1 VNSVSRPVVRL
12 CDDPFA
18 GDVVRSDALDR
29 ALLSRVDDG
38 TAASTLRIFRPGRAV
53 AFGPQDRLA
62 PGYPCALRGAEHA
75 GFAVVERLVGG
86 RAAVYHE
93 GTIAISLT
101 LRDTDARQ
109 HIRDHFETCA
119 WLIADALRALG
130 IDARVGPVPGEYCP
144 GAFSVNAG
152 GRTKVAGLA
161 QRVARH
167 ATHVGGVVVVS
178 GATTIRDVLDPVYAA
193 LGLSW
198 DPSTVG
204 SVAEERPGI
213 DYDTVVQSLLQ
224 SFAKAYAL
232 QPETLPDEIL
242 AVADGAAARAARS

>member
-1 VNSVSRPVVRL
+1 VVQL
-12 CDDPFA
+12 CNDPFA
-18 GDVVRSDALDR
+18 GDVVCSDALDR
-29 ALLSRVDDG
+29 ALLSKVDEG
-38 TAASTLRIFRPGRAV
+38 TAKSTLRVFQPGRAV

-62 PGYPCALRGAEHA
+62 PGYPCALREAERA

-101 LRDTDARQ
+101 LRDTAARQ

-119 WLIADALRALG
+119 WLTADALRPLG
-130 IDARVGPVPGEYCP
+130 IDARVGPVAGEYCP
-144 GAFSVNAG
+144 GTFSVNAS

-167 ATHVGGVVVVS
+167 ATHIGGVVVVS
-178 GATTIRDVLDPVYAA
+178 GATTIREVLDPVYAA

-204 SVAEERPGI
+204 SVANERPEL
-213 DYDTVVQSLLQ
+213 DYDAVVRSLLQ
-224 SFAKAYAL
+224 SFAKAYVL
-232 QPETLPDEIL
+232 KPETLPHEL
-242 AVADGAAARAARS
+242 LAAARAARS